1 MCSRKEGVKQCQPG
15 LVDKTQKS
23 LGALHPGL
31 MDIYRYRYA
40 RSQGAPRDL
49 VDEFVDA
56 AEDPFSD
63 PECFADGGRLIVK
76 AWRAKV

>member
-1 MCSRKEGVKQCQPG
+1 
-15 LVDKTQKS
+15 
-23 LGALHPGL
+23 